1 MILRHVALTCSSE
14 ENSDRFY
21 QDLLG
26 LEKSGPK
33 TLPSSLSKV
42 IFNIDNEL
50 RMINYTGK
58 DAHFEIFIAKDSK
71 SSADPIAHVAIEIDD
86 QEAFLKKCAE
96 LDVNVSQ
103 IPRGDRTLTF
113 IRDFDGNLFEIKHK
127 QSNA

>member
-21 QDLLG
+21 KDLLG
-26 LEKSGPK
+26 LEKLEPK
-33 TLPSSLSKV
+33 ILPSSLSRA

-58 DAHFEIFIAKDSK
+58 AVHFEIFIAKDSK
-71 SSADPIAHVAIEIDD
+71 RSANPIAHVAIEIDD

-103 IPRGDRTLTF
+103 IPRGDRTLIF

>member
-26 LEKSGPK
+26 LEKSEPK
-33 TLPSSLSKV
+33 ILPSSLSRA

-58 DAHFEIFIAKDSK
+58 AVHFEIFIAKDSK
-71 SSADPIAHVAIEIDD
+71 RSANPIAHVAIEIDD

-96 LDVNVSQ
+96 VDVNVSQ
-103 IPRGDRTLTF
+103 IPRGDRTLIF

>member
-21 QDLLG
+21 KDLLG
-26 LEKSGPK
+26 LEKLEPK
-33 TLPSSLSKV
+33 ILPSSLSRA

-58 DAHFEIFIAKDSK
+58 AVHFEIFIAKDSK
-71 SSADPIAHVAIEIDD
+71 RSANPIAHVAIEIDD

-96 LDVNVSQ
+96 VDVNVSQ
-103 IPRGDRTLTF
+103 IPRGDRTLIF

>member
-21 QDLLG
+21 KDLLG
-26 LEKSGPK
+26 LEKLEPK
-33 TLPSSLSKV
+33 ILPSSLSRT

-58 DAHFEIFIAKDSK
+58 AVHFEIFIAKDSK
-71 SSADPIAHVAIEIDD
+71 RSANPIAHVAIEIDD

-96 LDVNVSQ
+96 VDVNVSQ
-103 IPRGDRTLTF
+103 IPRGDRTLIF

>member
-21 QDLLG
+21 KDLLG
-26 LEKSGPK
+26 LEKLEPK
-33 TLPSSLSKV
+33 ILPSSLSRT

-58 DAHFEIFIAKDSK
+58 AVHFEIFIAKDSK
-71 SSADPIAHVAIEIDD
+71 RSANPIAHVAIEIDD

-103 IPRGDRTLTF
+103 IPRGDRTLIF

>member
-26 LEKSGPK
+26 LEKLEPK
-33 TLPSSLSKV
+33 ILPSSLSRA

-58 DAHFEIFIAKDSK
+58 AVHFEIFIAKDSK
-71 SSADPIAHVAIEIDD
+71 RSANPIAHVAIEIDD

-96 LDVNVSQ
+96 VDVNVSQ
-103 IPRGDRTLTF
+103 IPRGDRTLIF

>member
-21 QDLLG
+21 KDLLG
-26 LEKSGPK
+26 LEKLEPK
-33 TLPSSLSKV
+33 ILPSSLSRA

-58 DAHFEIFIAKDSK
+58 AVHFEIFIAKDSK
-71 SSADPIAHVAIEIDD
+71 RSANPIAHVAIEIDD

-96 LDVNVSQ
+96 VDVNVSQ
-103 IPRGDRTLTF
+103 IPRGNRTLIF

>member
-21 QDLLG
+21 KDLLG
-26 LEKSGPK
+26 LKKLEPK
-33 TLPSSLSKV
+33 ILPSSLSRT

-58 DAHFEIFIAKDSK
+58 AVHFEIFIAKDSK
-71 SSADPIAHVAIEIDD
+71 RSANPIAHVAIEIDD

-103 IPRGDRTLTF
+103 IPRGDRTLIF

>member
-14 ENSDRFY
+14 ENSDRFFKN
-21 QDLLG
+21 LLG
-26 LEKSGPK
+26 LEKSEPR

-58 DAHFEIFIAKDSK
+58 AVHFEIFIAKDSK
-71 SSADPIAHVAIEIDD
+71 SSANPIAHVAIEIDD

-103 IPRGDRTLTF
+103 IPSGDRTLTF

-127 QSNA
+127 QTNA

>member
-26 LEKSGPK
+26 LEKSEPK
-33 TLPSSLSKV
+33 ILPSSLSRA

-58 DAHFEIFIAKDSK
+58 AVQFEIFIAKDSK
-71 SSADPIAHVAIEIDD
+71 RSANPIAHVAIEIDD

-96 LDVNVSQ
+96 VDVNVSQ
-103 IPRGDRTLTF
+103 IPRGDRTLIF

>member
-21 QDLLG
+21 KDLLG
-26 LEKSGPK
+26 LERLEPK
-33 TLPSSLSKV
+33 ILPSSLSRA

-58 DAHFEIFIAKDSK
+58 AVHFEIFIAKDSK
-71 SSADPIAHVAIEIDD
+71 RSANPIAHVAIEIDD

-96 LDVNVSQ
+96 VDVNVSQ
-103 IPRGDRTLTF
+103 IPRGDRTLIF

-127 QSNA
+127 KSNA